1 MNLILLGMPGAGKGT
16 QAEFIQKD
24 FGLANISTGAMMREV
39 SRSESELA
47 TRVQSYLSSGALVPN
62 EIIVEML
69 VERIGQDDCLKG
81 FLLDGFPRNLEQG
94 KALDNAKISIDQVI
108 YLSIDEEEIISRM
121 SGRRVHL
128 ASGRSYHIAHNPPKK
143 EGFDDITGEALIQR
157 EDDSPEVIKKRL
169 SVYYNETEPLL
180 KFYKNKELKFI
191 EIDASKSVDEVAN
204 SIRQSISSWTALS

>member
-47 TRVQSYLSSGALVPN
+47 SKVQSFLSSGTLVPN
-62 EIIVEML
+62 EIIIEML
-69 VERIGQDDCLKG
+69 VERIQQDDCSNG

-94 KALDNAKISIDQVI
+94 KALDNANISIDLVL
-108 YLSIDEEEIISRM
+108 YLSIEEGEIISRM

-128 ASGRSYHIAHNPPKK
+128 ASGRSYHIEHNPPKK
-143 EGFDDITGEALIQR
+143 QGFDNITGEALIQR
-157 EDDSPEVIKKRL
+157 EDDNPEVIKKRL

-180 KFYKNKELKFI
+180 EFYKNKNLKFI
-191 EIDASKSVDEVAN
+191 EIDASKSVDVVTD
-204 SIRQSISSWTALS
+204 SIRQSISS

>member
-16 QAEFIQKD
+16 QAEYIQKD

-47 TRVQSYLSSGALVPN
+47 SKVQSFLSSGTLVPN
-62 EIIVEML
+62 EIIIEML
-69 VERIGQDDCLKG
+69 VERIHKDDCSNG

-94 KALDNAKISIDQVI
+94 KALDNANISIDLVL
-108 YLSIDEEEIISRM
+108 YLSIEEAEIISRM

-128 ASGRSYHIAHNPPKK
+128 ASGRSYHIEHNPPKK
-143 EGFDDITGEALIQR
+143 QGFDDITGEALTQR
-157 EDDSPEVIKKRL
+157 EDDNPEVIKKRL

-180 KFYKNKELKFI
+180 EFYKNKNLKFI
-191 EIDASKSVDEVAN
+191 EIDASKSVDVVTD
-204 SIRQSISSWTALS
+204 SIRQSISS

>member
-1 MNLILLGMPGAGKGT
+1 MRVILLGAPGAGKGT

-47 TRVQSYLSSGALVPN
+47 SRVQSFLSSGTLVPN

-69 VERIGQDDCLKG
+69 VERIQQDDCSKG

-94 KALDNAKISIDQVI
+94 KALDNANISIDLVL
-108 YLSIDEEEIISRM
+108 YLSIEEAEIISRM

-128 ASGRSYHIAHNPPKK
+128 ASGRSYHIVHNPPKK

-157 EDDSPEVIKKRL
+157 EDDNPEVIKKRL

-180 KFYKNKELKFI
+180 EFYKNKNLKFI
-191 EIDASKSVDEVAN
+191 EIDASKSVDDVTD
-204 SIRQSISSWTALS
+204 SIRQSISS

>member
-39 SRSESELA
+39 SRSKSELA
-47 TRVQSYLSSGALVPN
+47 TKVQLYLSSGTLVPN

-69 VERIGQDDCLKG
+69 VERIQQDDCLDG
-81 FLLDGFPRNLEQG
+81 FLLDGFPRNLDQG
-94 KALDNAKISIDQVI
+94 KALDNANISIDLVL
-108 YLSIDEEEIISRM
+108 YLSIKEEEIISRM

-128 ASGRSYHIAHNPPKK
+128 ASGRSYHIMHNPPKK
-143 EGFDDITGEALIQR
+143 EGFDDITGEALIHR
-157 EDDSPEVIKKRL
+157 EDDNPKVIKKRL

-180 KFYKNKELKFI
+180 KFYKNKNLKFI
-191 EIDASKSVDEVAN
+191 EIDASKSVDVVTD
-204 SIRQSISSWTALS
+204 SIRQSISS